1 MKKLVVVFLF
11 VSFLFSS
18 VKAQQTPANYDE
30 HLQWWRDARFGLFIH
45 WGPITL
51 TGAEI
56 SWCMRTDLPWCKPDY
71 VVPEIYQQLYKQ
83 FNPVKFDAR
92 QWVQYAK
99 DAGMKYIVFVSKHH
113 DGFVE
118 WDSKLTDYK
127 ITNTPFGRDVI
138 RELSDAAKEAGM
150 PFGVYFSPGDWH
162 DKDCRSAT
170 NDVFVKRM
178 HGYLTEL
185 LTNYDIK
192 LLWFDYDG
200 FPNPSF
206 PEETATLVRKLKPG
220 IILSNR
226 LEPLHPDES
235 HGRLGKWGD
244 YCTPEN
250 RVGSYCDQ
258 VPWETCA
265 TLGKGWSWRSN
276 DKPNDLRSA
285 IRTLIG
291 CAGGDGNLLLNV
303 GPNALGE
310 FQADFV
316 DRLREIGAW
325 MKTNGESI
333 YGTRGGPFTPTD
345 SYAST
350 RKGNVIYIQAFS
362 FKGNQLVLPHLPAK
376 IKTATLMDG
385 SPVAVENTKTAL
397 TITLD
402 PSKQTPI
409 VTLIKLTIDRP
420 AIELA
425 AIYPPSTSGSL
436 AYMKPATV
444 SSSIAPLFMHTA
456 SAALDDNP
464 GTFWSLGRNDSVAA
478 TIIGKKFEEQH
489 SPKAEL
495 WLKSGCLEVDLGAP
509 KLVTRAILQELQW
522 GDYSPVT
529 SFSIDYEEKGV
540 WKTAITGTTIG
551 KKPFEV
557 NLTKPVTARKF
568 KLSIKAEGRPALA
581 EFQLFSN
588 K

>member
-1 MKKLVVVFLF
+1 
-11 VSFLFSS
+11 
-18 VKAQQTPANYDE
+18 
-30 HLQWWRDARFGLFIH
+30 
-45 WGPITL
+45 
-51 TGAEI
+51 
-56 SWCMRTDLPWCKPDY
+56 MRTDLPWCKPDY

-206 PEETATLVRKLKPG
+206 PEETANLVRKLKPG

-235 HGRLGKWGD
+235 HGMLGKWGD

-265 TLGKGWSWRSN
+265 TMGNGWSWRSN
-276 DKPNDLRSA
+276 DKAKDLRFA
-285 IRTLIG
+285 LRTLIG

-316 DRLREIGAW
+316 DRLREVGAW
-325 MKTNGESI
+325 MKTNGESV

-345 SYAST
+345 TYAST
-350 RKGNVIYIQAFS
+350 RKGNVIYIHAFT
-362 FKGNQLVLPHLPAK
+362 FNGNKLVLPHLPAK
-376 IKTATLMDG
+376 IKGATLMDG
-385 SPVAVENTKTAL
+385 SPVAVVNSKTAL
-397 TITLD
+397 TITVD

-409 VTLIKLTIDRP
+409 VTLIKLTIDKS
-420 AIELA
+420 AVEMT
-425 AIYPPSTSGSL
+425 AIYPPSVSGSL
-436 AYMKPATV
+436 AYMKPAKV

-456 SAALDDNP
+456 EAAIADNP

-495 WLKSGCLEVDLGAP
+495 WLKSGWIEVDLGAP
-509 KLVTRAILQELQW
+509 KLVTRAMLQELQW

-529 SFSIDYEEKGV
+529 SFNIAYEEKGV
-540 WKTAITGTTIG
+540 WKTAFEGTTIG

-557 NLTKPVTARKF
+557 NFVKPATAWKF
-568 KLSIKAEGRPALA
+568 RLSIKADGRPALA
-581 EFQLFSN
+581 EFQLFLD

>member
-1 MKKLVVVFLF
+1 MKKLAILFFLANI
-11 VSFLFSS
+11 LLSS
-18 VKAQQTPANYDE
+18 AKAQQTPANFDE

-56 SWCMRTDLPWCKPDY
+56 SWCMRTDLTWCKPDY

-92 QWVQYAK
+92 QWVKYAK

-220 IILSNR
+220 IIINNR

-235 HGRLGKWGD
+235 HGMIGKWGD

-250 RVGSYCDQ
+250 RVGSYCDA

-276 DKPNDLRSA
+276 DKPKDLRFA
-285 IRTLIG
+285 LRTLIG
-291 CAGGDGNLLLNV
+291 CVGGDGNLLLNV

-310 FQADFV
+310 FPFV
-316 DRLREIGAW
+316 
-325 MKTNGESI
+325 
-333 YGTRGGPFTPTD
+333 
-345 SYAST
+345 
-350 RKGNVIYIQAFS
+350 
-362 FKGNQLVLPHLPAK
+362 
-376 IKTATLMDG
+376 
-385 SPVAVENTKTAL
+385 
-397 TITLD
+397 
-402 PSKQTPI
+402 
-409 VTLIKLTIDRP
+409 
-420 AIELA
+420 
-425 AIYPPSTSGSL
+425 
-436 AYMKPATV
+436 
-444 SSSIAPLFMHTA
+444 
-456 SAALDDNP
+456 
-464 GTFWSLGRNDSVAA
+464 
-478 TIIGKKFEEQH
+478 
-489 SPKAEL
+489 
-495 WLKSGCLEVDLGAP
+495 
-509 KLVTRAILQELQW
+509 
-522 GDYSPVT
+522 
-529 SFSIDYEEKGV
+529 
-540 WKTAITGTTIG
+540 
-551 KKPFEV
+551 V
-557 NLTKPVTARKF
+557 NR
-568 KLSIKAEGRPALA
+568 
-581 EFQLFSN
+581 
-588 K
+588 